1 MGVVYRVYDMYDTR
15 HSFIYLTVI
24 NRSIF
29 HNRREIQEIP
39 QMQEDALLLTA
50 LKEVMGVEISEKTH
64 EDIDEPTIPP

>member
-15 HSFIYLTVI
+15 LCFIYLTVI

-39 QMQEDALLLTA
+39 QMQEDALLLNA
-50 LKEVMGVEISEKTH
+50 FLEVMGGEISEKTQ
-64 EDIDEPTIPP
+64 EDID